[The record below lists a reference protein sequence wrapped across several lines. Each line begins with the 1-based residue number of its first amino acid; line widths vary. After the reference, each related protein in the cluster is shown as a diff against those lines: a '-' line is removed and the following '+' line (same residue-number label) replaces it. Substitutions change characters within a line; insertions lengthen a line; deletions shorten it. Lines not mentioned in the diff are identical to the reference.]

1 MTKRIFR
8 SICIAALSVFLVTYA
23 LIMGTLYSYFSSVQ
37 QNQLKIQTRLAA
49 QGVEQCGSDYF
60 EGLDIGNYRVTWI
73 DSDGTVLYD
82 NKSDS
87 KEMKN
92 HLSREE
98 VQQALK
104 SGYGESSRYSSTI
117 MEKSQYSAQKLSD
130 GTILRLSATHG
141 SIWLLMVGMIQPT
154 LVIIFVAIILSFVL
168 AGRLSKRI
176 VKPLN
181 DLNLEE
187 PLENEGYDEL
197 SPLLRRIHSQQKQ
210 LKYQEENLRR
220 RQNELEVIVG
230 NMEEGLALLDQKGHI
245 ISMNKAARRLL
256 GAEKSSLGS
265 DLLAVSR
272 NLKLQQAVEKA
283 ALGEASSVTAV
294 LQGKTIQISVAPV
307 CSDQGIS
314 GTAIVFFDITE
325 KENAEQQRREFTAN
339 VSHEL
344 KTPLHSISGYSEL
357 IKRGMVPEKDVQP
370 FAEKIYNEAQRLIQL
385 VEDIMKLSHLDE
397 SGMEMERV
405 PVDLYQ
411 MAGEV
416 AKSLTPAAEEKGVTI
431 SLSGTPA
438 EMCGIQEMVHGIV
451 YNLCDNAVKYN
462 REGGEVLIS
471 VEKKPEEIL
480 FTVKDTGIG
489 IPQEDQ
495 DRIFE
500 RFYRVDKSRSKEVGG
515 TGLGLSIVKHAV
527 QIHNAKIEVNSKV
540 DVGTEICVRFPVT
553 IK

>member
-8 SICIAALSVFLVTYA
+8 SICVAALSVFLVTYA
-23 LIMGTLYSYFSSVQ
+23 LVVGVLYGHFSSVQ
-37 QNQLKIQTRLAA
+37 QNQLKVQTRLAA
-49 QGVEQCGSDYF
+49 QGVEESGSAYL
-60 EGLDIGNYRVTWI
+60 EGLDIGTYRITWI

-87 KEMKN
+87 KEMEN

-117 MEKSQYSAQKLSD
+117 MEKSQYAAQKLSD
-130 GTILRLSATHG
+130 GTIVRLSATYS
-141 SIWLLMVGMIQPT
+141 SIWLLLVGMIQPA
-154 LVIIFVAIILSFVL
+154 LVIILVAVILSFVL

-181 DLNLEE
+181 DLNLEK

-197 SPLLRRIHSQQKQ
+197 SPLLRRIHSQQRQ
-210 LKYQEENLRR
+210 LKEQEEDLKRQ
-220 RQNELEVIVG
+220 QNEFEVIVG
-230 NMEEGLALLDQKGHI
+230 NMEEGMVLLDQKGRV
-245 ISMNKAARRLL
+245 ISMNKSARRLL
-256 GAEKSSLGS
+256 DAEESCIGEN
-265 DLLAVSR
+265 LLTVSR

-283 ALGEASSVTAV
+283 AEGANASENTI
-294 LQGKTIQISVAPV
+294 LHGKTIQISAVPV
-307 CSDQGIS
+307 LSAEGIS

-357 IKRGMVPEKDVQP
+357 IKRGMVPEKDIQP

-385 VEDIMKLSHLDE
+385 VEDIMNLSHLDE
-397 SGMEMERV
+397 GGVEAQSV
-405 PVDLYQ
+405 PIDLYQ
-411 MAGEV
+411 MADEV
-416 AKSLTPAAEEKGVTI
+416 AKSLGPAAKEKDVTI
-431 SLSGTPA
+431 CLNGSPA
-438 EMCGIQEMVHGIV
+438 EICGIREMIHGII

-462 REGGEVLIS
+462 RKGGDVQIT
-471 VEKKPEEIL
+471 VEKSEKEAVLTI
-480 FTVKDTGIG
+480 KDTGIG
-489 IPQEDQ
+489 IPQEDI

-527 QIHNAKIEVNSKV
+527 QIHHAKIEVNSKV
-540 DVGTEICVRFPVT
+540 GKGTQICVRFPLH
-553 IK
+553 

>member
-23 LIMGTLYSYFSSVQ
+23 LVVGVLYSHFSSIQ
-37 QNQLKIQTRLAA
+37 QNQLKVQTRLAA
-49 QGVEQCGSDYF
+49 QGVEASGSAYF
-60 EGLDIGNYRVTWI
+60 EGLDIGTYRITWI

-87 KEMKN
+87 KEMEN

-117 MEKSQYSAQKLSD
+117 MEKSQYAAQKLSD
-130 GTILRLSATHG
+130 GTIVRLSATYS
-141 SIWLLMVGMIQPT
+141 SIWLLLVGMIQPA
-154 LVIIFVAIILSFVL
+154 LVIILVAVILSFVL

-181 DLNLEE
+181 DLNLEK

-197 SPLLRRIHSQQKQ
+197 SPLLRRIHSQQRQ
-210 LKYQEENLRR
+210 LKEQEEDLKRQ
-220 RQNELEVIVG
+220 QNEFEVIVG
-230 NMEEGLALLDQKGHI
+230 NMEEGMVLLDQKGRV
-245 ISMNKAARRLL
+245 ISMNKSARRLL
-256 GAEKSSLGS
+256 DAEESCVGEN
-265 DLLAVSR
+265 LLTVSR

-283 ALGEASSVTAV
+283 AEGENASENTI
-294 LQGKTIQISVAPV
+294 LHGKTIQISAVPV
-307 CSDQGIS
+307 LSAEGIS

-357 IKRGMVPEKDVQP
+357 IKRGMVPEKDIQP

-385 VEDIMKLSHLDE
+385 VEDIMNLSHLDE
-397 SGMEMERV
+397 GGVEAQSA
-405 PVDLYQ
+405 PIDLYQ
-411 MAGEV
+411 MADEV
-416 AKSLTPAAEEKGVTI
+416 AKSLEPAAKEKDVTI
-431 SLSGTPA
+431 CLKGSPA
-438 EMCGIQEMVHGIV
+438 EICGIREMIHGII

-462 REGGEVLIS
+462 RKGGDVQII
-471 VEKKPEEIL
+471 VEKSEKEAVLTI
-480 FTVKDTGIG
+480 KDTGIG
-489 IPQEDQ
+489 IPQEDI

-527 QIHNAKIEVNSKV
+527 QIHHAKIEVNSKV
-540 DVGTEICVRFPVT
+540 GKGTQVCVRFPL
-553 IK
+553 